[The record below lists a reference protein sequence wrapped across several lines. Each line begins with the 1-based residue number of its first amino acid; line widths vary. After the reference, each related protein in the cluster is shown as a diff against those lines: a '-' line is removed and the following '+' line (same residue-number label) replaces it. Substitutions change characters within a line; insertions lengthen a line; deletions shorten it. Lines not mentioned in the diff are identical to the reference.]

1 LTPPDPVERPYD
13 SDAPALPKTLLE
25 AIECLRGSAFYR
37 AHLGD
42 PFVDYLTRIK
52 RAEWDRYLAAVSE
65 WEERE
70 YLSLF

>member
-1 LTPPDPVERPYD
+1 VESPYD

-25 AIECLRGSAFYR
+25 AIESLSGSAFHR
-37 AHLGD
+37 AQLGD
-42 PFVDYLTRIK
+42 LFVDYITRIK
-52 RAEWDRYLAAVSE
+52 RAEWDRYLASVSE